1 MMLRAAL
8 AAVARGFHIFPVKA
22 GDKVPHP
29 AAGYTDASHQFHG
42 WGETATNDPNQ
53 VVQFWTRVDPMANI
67 GIACKPSRLLVID
80 LDRAKEPWKLKG
92 TDWEYLHGGYGPLVH
107 GMELWEEM
115 IWKEADG
122 AWPTTYTVQT
132 GSGGLHLYYRWPDC
146 WPKTSQAS
154 PVKGLIDV
162 RGNGG
167 QWGGYV
173 LGAGSLTASGLYEVI
188 TDTDIGLPPEW
199 IRHLVA
205 EKPVVKPKR
214 FTGIRQPGAISWS
227 GLVDSVRN
235 AGEGNRNNALLWAS
249 RAMCGDGAT
258 EQEAK
263 DTLGPA
269 ASEAGLGAFEIER
282 TIESGFRAQRHKE
295 GR

>member
-1 MMLRAAL
+1 M
-8 AAVARGFHIFPVKA
+8 
-22 GDKVPHP
+22 
-29 AAGYTDASHQFHG
+29 
-42 WGETATNDPNQ
+42 
-53 VVQFWTRVDPMANI
+53 
-67 GIACKPSRLLVID
+67 
-80 LDRAKEPWKLKG
+80 
-92 TDWEYLHGGYGPLVH
+92 
-107 GMELWEEM
+107 
-115 IWKEADG
+115 
-122 AWPTTYTVQT
+122 
-132 GSGGLHLYYRWPDC
+132 
-146 WPKTSQAS
+146 
-154 PVKGLIDV
+154 
-162 RGNGG
+162 
-167 QWGGYV
+167 
-173 LGAGSLTASGLYEVI
+173 I